1 MKFER
6 TAAALELV
14 CVCYSS
20 RDGMKKYAVAYE
32 QAPGNWAAYVPG
44 LPACITTGSTLAQ
57 TSRNIREAMELHS
70 LSVGHYTEADVV
82 ALAPVK
88 QDMVYSRL
96 ARRLPGADPALDVY
110 CRFSRRN

>member
-57 TSRNIREAMELHS
+57 TSRNIREAMELH
-70 LSVGHYTEADVV
+70 LGAMAEVGEEI
-82 ALAPVK
+82 P
-88 QDMVYSRL
+88 
-96 ARRLPGADPALDVY
+96 DPSAKVGLVELQFVEEG
-110 CRFSRRN
+110 R